1 MNRNLTTSSRLSK
14 LTWPLLAA
22 SVFLSGCSAA
32 KWEDQFAVNSDPVVG
47 PAVRDNKTPL
57 SDALACYGT
66 ALQDTQ
72 GHGKA
77 PRGTKKGRH
86 SIGVGAIQDY
96 TGRISDS
103 EGAVV
108 TQGGAPMLFSALHQM
123 GDSVIVHE
131 RFDTRVAELELA
143 YLDQRRLG
151 DGTEHEVDGNVVP
164 WEPYFGGSIRGSDYY
179 IVGGITE
186 LNYNIR
192 SGGAEFRINQIG
204 PKSRSYIMNVA
215 IDLRLV
221 NTRTLIVESATS
233 VQKQI
238 VGYEVGFEIFRFF
251 GSDDLFDVN
260 IGARNSEPLQLGV
273 RASLEYGLMQLLED
287 LTEVPMEQCLPDT
300 WKIPEGHSAL
310 RETAQAGETVSLADM
325 PRRADVYQSD

>member
-1 MNRNLTTSSRLSK
+1 MIALQNLSK
-14 LTWPLLAA
+14 PFRRSTSLCCALG
-22 SVFLSGCSAA
+22 VFLSGCSTAQLEEQLA
-32 KWEDQFAVNSDPVVG
+32 RSYSPVVG
-47 PAVRDNKTPL
+47 PAVKDNKTPL
-57 SDALACYGT
+57 SEALACYGK
-66 ALQDTQ
+66 ALSESEQ
-72 GHGKA
+72 GGKA
-77 PRGTKKGRH
+77 PRANKKSRY

-96 TGRISDS
+96 TGKTSDS

-108 TQGGAPMLFSALHQM
+108 TQGGAPMVFSALHQM
-123 GDSVIVHE
+123 GDAVIVHE

-151 DGTEHEVDGNVVP
+151 DGDEHEVDGNIVP
-164 WEPYFGGSIRGSDYY
+164 WKPYYGGSIRGSDYY

-192 SGGAEFRINQIG
+192 SGGAEFRVNQIG
-204 PKSRSYIMNVA
+204 PKSRTYTMNVA

-221 NTRTLIVESATS
+221 NTQTLIVESATS

-251 GSDDLFDVN
+251 GSDNLFDVN

-273 RASLEYGLMQLLED
+273 RASLEYGLMQLMED
-287 LTEVPMEQCLPDT
+287 LTDVSMESCLPET
-300 WKIPEGHSAL
+300 WKVPEGDPAL
-310 RETAQAGETVSLADM
+310 RETAQSGEIVSIRDM
-325 PRRADVYQSD
+325 PKNADVYRGK